1 MHRLIAIVAVLFAAQ
16 PAWADDPPTADR
28 TLPEQAVPA
37 PAPAPAPDAAPAP
50 AQEPAPARAS
60 APAAET
66 PAAATPTIEPER
78 PALELEIPAAAAAEI
93 VVAEK
98 KQWEA
103 GISLETHRLFI
114 QNDLEGAANNKLMNF
129 LYAYAGYHLTKHDT
143 VEVRGYFYERF
154 LADPGETGL
163 RNDDIALYYK
173 HLFPRIPFSGGE
185 LEARITGALSI
196 PGSFS
201 TKLMGPYTAPRLGT
215 AADWKS
221 GPWTL
226 GAVGYGE
233 AYIVKYREMAG
244 GNPNPKWHIGGI
256 LEAEYALAPLPLTL
270 GISGVIHRTWYYEV
284 GSPPPS
290 AYAFPGAVA
299 DPQFASQPMQGSYGY
314 QTYVRWELPKVSGF
328 EGDLTLAYGMG
339 DPTLG
344 YTASLHD
351 GVSRQYLFW
360 RTSSQLYAA
369 FSVKY

>member
-1 MHRLIAIVAVLFAAQ
+1 MPSLITISCVRLSLLALLFVAQTAA
-16 PAWADDPPTADR
+16 
-28 TLPEQAVPA
+28 
-37 PAPAPAPDAAPAP
+37 
-50 AQEPAPARAS
+50 AQEPPALAL
-60 APAAET
+60 EVT
-66 PAAATPTIEPER
+66 PAITPEIPG
-78 PALELEIPAAAAAEI
+78 LELEITATTLPTAATVAAS
-93 VVAEK
+93 EK
-98 KQWEA
+98 LWEV
-103 GISLETHRLFI
+103 GLTVETHRLLI
-114 QNDLEGAANNKLMNF
+114 QNDLEGAANNKLVNF
-129 LYAYAGYHLTKHDT
+129 LYAYVGYHLTKQDT
-143 VEVRGYFYERF
+143 VEVRGYFYQRF

-173 HLFPRIPFSGGE
+173 HLLPRIPFSGGE

-221 GPWTL
+221 GAWTL

-233 AYIVKYREMAG
+233 AYIAKYREMAG

-270 GISGVIHRTWYYEV
+270 GISGVIHRTWYYQV

-290 AYAFPGAVA
+290 AYGFPGAVA
-299 DPQFASQPMQGSYGY
+299 DPQFAEQPMQGSYGY